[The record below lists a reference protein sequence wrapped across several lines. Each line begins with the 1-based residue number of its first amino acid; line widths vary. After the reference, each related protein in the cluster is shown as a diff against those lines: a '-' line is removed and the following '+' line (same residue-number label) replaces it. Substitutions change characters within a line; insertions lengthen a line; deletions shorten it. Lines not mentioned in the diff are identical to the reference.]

1 MVEMEQPEVPVYRQ
15 YELLGLSRS
24 SFYYKPTGVSEY
36 NLLLMDMIDRK
47 YTEHPFYG
55 ILRMT
60 AWLCGEGYQV
70 NHKRIGR
77 LMHLMGLRAIY
88 PKPRLSRNEQVFQ
101 KYPYLLRGLTIDKPN
116 QVWATDITYIK
127 LRQGYI
133 YLVAIMDWFSRYV
146 LSWEV
151 SNSLDTYFCL
161 SALDKAFVV
170 GKPEIFN
177 SDQGSQFT
185 SEAFTD
191 RLKSED
197 ICISWD
203 GRGRLWD
210 NIFIERLWR
219 SVKYEEV
226 YLKDYANVPDA
237 INGLDNYFRFYNT
250 RRHHQALGY
259 RTPEQVFWGS

>member
-1 MVEMEQPEVPVYRQ
+1 MVQIEHPEIPVYRQ
-15 YELLGLSRS
+15 CELLGLPRS
-24 SFYYKPTGVSEY
+24 SFYYKPTAISEY

-60 AWLCGEGYQV
+60 AWLRDKGLEI
-70 NHKRIGR
+70 NHKRICR

-88 PKPRLSRNEQVFQ
+88 PKPRLSKNEQVSQ
-101 KYPYLLRGLTIDKPN
+101 KYPYLLRGLTIQRPN
-116 QVWATDITYIK
+116 QVWATDITYIN
-127 LRQGYI
+127 LRQGFI

-146 LSWEV
+146 LSWEI

-185 SEAFTD
+185 SESFINSLQSSGT
-191 RLKSED
+191 R
-197 ICISWD
+197 ISWD
-203 GRGRLWD
+203 GRGRAMD
-210 NIFIERLWR
+210 NILTLVGVTTNVFGVVSNMR
-219 SVKYEEV
+219 KY
-226 YLKDYANVPDA
+226 
-237 INGLDNYFRFYNT
+237 I
-250 RRHHQALGY
+250 
-259 RTPEQVFWGS
+259 